1 MYTTLY
7 FIFYFSKYAHL
18 KNNLFLKQ
26 KKILIGRAYFRKQ
39 NNLEKRSSFLK
50 EHKVDTTKVDSTFE
64 QTIRKRKRNPV
75 LK

>member
-1 MYTTLY
+1 
-7 FIFYFSKYAHL
+7 
-18 KNNLFLKQ
+18 LFLKQ

-75 LK
+75 VK